1 MDIND
6 FCVYERGGLIMGFGK
21 LHQLKGE
28 TIGTKL
34 LE

>member
-21 LHQLKGE
+21 LYQEKGE
-28 TIGTKL
+28 KIGIKL
-34 LE
+34 LG